1 MNIVQIGANEGR
13 DHVFE
18 LASTNKEKLN
28 KLILVEPVV
37 FLETK
42 LRECYSDFPQA
53 VFEMIGIVP
62 EYSDEKMTLYYPL
75 EGNYETSTFD
85 INHLLNHGCPMKKI
99 ATISVP
105 VMTINELMEKH
116 KLTEVDY
123 LFIDAE
129 SMDCRILQSIDFKKY
144 KIKNIQFESEHS
156 DGTKKRGKKLDELVE
171 YLKSNNYDVVR
182 GPWAD
187 HNATLII
194 NP

>member
-1 MNIVQIGANEGR
+1 
-13 DHVFE
+13 
-18 LASTNKEKLN
+18 
-28 KLILVEPVV
+28 
-37 FLETK
+37 
-42 LRECYSDFPQA
+42 
-53 VFEMIGIVP
+53 
-62 EYSDEKMTLYYPL
+62 
-75 EGNYETSTFD
+75 
-85 INHLLNHGCPMKKI
+85 MKKI

-105 VMTINELMEKH
+105 VMTIDELMEKH